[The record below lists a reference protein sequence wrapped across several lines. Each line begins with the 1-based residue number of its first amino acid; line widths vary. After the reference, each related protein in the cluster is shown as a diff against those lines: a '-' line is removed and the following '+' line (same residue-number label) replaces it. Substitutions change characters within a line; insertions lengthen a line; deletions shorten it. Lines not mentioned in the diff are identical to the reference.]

1 MSSHIPRIARVSA
14 VSSSSA
20 GPFGKTNPVRELGGL
35 AICGGLFAIYVVV
48 SVIALLIDLKNR
60 TR

>member
-1 MSSHIPRIARVSA
+1 MSYV
-14 VSSSSA
+14 
-20 GPFGKTNPVRELGGL
+20 LGGL